1 LINDTWTAD
10 QFRAAYFGRIS
21 FSIASLNSHFEHYRF
36 FPNDPNDVFATE
48 VTAANNYNGSLIFTV
63 GCHSGLNVPD
73 EEMPDLQMGT
83 DWAQAYSRQRA
94 SFIGNTGY
102 GYGDSDLIAYSERL
116 MANFTEELGYWG
128 EGPQTVGRAL
138 QRAKQRYFNTIAA
151 ASFSNYDEK
160 VMGIATLYGLPML
173 RVNMPVTT
181 TVPPGGLR
189 IPAHRSE
196 AADSVEIISL
206 TFKYVLSNTNTG
218 SFYQIAGED
227 DLHVVAGR
235 PVQPRTAVDVHQG
248 NTIVHGVLMLGGSY
262 TDVPNFNPV
271 VATIVTDEVN
281 IAEPLYPTQ
290 EWYPL
295 VVGGLNRFLSID
307 GTSHEQL
314 VVVPGQYRAFNSTAP
329 TGTERLYND
338 LNFAVYRAPFTDTD
352 FIAPNIWQVEAY
364 STTATLKFR
373 VRVSDDSGS
382 LQRVTILYR
391 RLSKVDWTS
400 IDLNY
405 NAVTGWAEINLP
417 KINEPIEFFAQA
429 VDPSGNVAASLNHG
443 LPYAQVINSG
453 FIYLPLVRR

>member
-1 LINDTWTAD
+1 
-10 QFRAAYFGRIS
+10 
-21 FSIASLNSHFEHYRF
+21 
-36 FPNDPNDVFATE
+36 
-48 VTAANNYNGSLIFTV
+48 
-63 GCHSGLNVPD
+63 
-73 EEMPDLQMGT
+73 
-83 DWAQAYSRQRA
+83 
-94 SFIGNTGY
+94 
-102 GYGDSDLIAYSERL
+102 
-116 MANFTEELGYWG
+116 
-128 EGPQTVGRAL
+128 
-138 QRAKQRYFNTIAA
+138 
-151 ASFSNYDEK
+151 
-160 VMGIATLYGLPML
+160 
-173 RVNMPVTT
+173 
-181 TVPPGGLR
+181 
-189 IPAHRSE
+189 
-196 AADSVEIISL
+196 
-206 TFKYVLSNTNTG
+206 
-218 SFYQIAGED
+218 
-227 DLHVVAGR
+227 
-235 PVQPRTAVDVHQG
+235 
-248 NTIVHGVLMLGGSY
+248 
-262 TDVPNFNPV
+262 
-271 VATIVTDEVN
+271 
-281 IAEPLYPTQ
+281 
-290 EWYPL
+290 L